1 VPVIITG
8 IVLYV
13 GAHATTTNFGV
24 PSIRLSYPEIIDL
37 LASYD
42 ITIDR
47 VGSYVPMVDFMA
59 DYDTVIERAASLAV
73 DVALEAAYRE
83 MIPMSA
89 EVMVT

>member
-1 VPVIITG
+1 
-8 IVLYV
+8 
-13 GAHATTTNFGV
+13 
-24 PSIRLSYPEIIDL
+24 
-37 LASYD
+37 
-42 ITIDR
+42 
-47 VGSYVPMVDFMA
+47 MVDFMA